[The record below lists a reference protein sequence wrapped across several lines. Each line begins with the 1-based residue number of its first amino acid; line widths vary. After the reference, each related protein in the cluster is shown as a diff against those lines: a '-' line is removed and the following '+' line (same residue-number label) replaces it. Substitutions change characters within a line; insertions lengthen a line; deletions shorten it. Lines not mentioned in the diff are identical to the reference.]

1 MLLRRITQH
10 VRDQNWFAVALDF
23 FIVVVGILIAFQ
35 ITNWNEARSNAQAE
49 RALLERLHDEI
60 SEVQALD
67 AATRAIFIDDRQKN
81 MISARYVVL
90 GLADRAE
97 LTDGECQAIGF
108 SHLPL
113 FGGRTNIPVLDELRA
128 TGESALI
135 RNENIVREIS
145 QLTSLFEGAR
155 GFEESTRQKITLLS
169 RAFPDLLSTG
179 LEKNGV
185 ALSDFE
191 PDPYDLHYTCDAPGM
206 RASAGFRNTFAEN
219 ASQQF
224 ILLEIGVDPARQSM
238 SDLHAMLDGAL
249 GEIHEH
255 K

>member
-1 MLLRRITQH
+1 MLLRSITKH
-10 VRDQNWFAVALDF
+10 VREQNWFAVALDF
-23 FIVVVGILIAFQ
+23 FIVVAGILIAFQ

-60 SEVQALD
+60 SEVQAGD

-81 MISARYVVL
+81 MVTARYVVL
-90 GLADRAE
+90 GLVDRAE
-97 LTDGECQAIGF
+97 LTDGECLAIGF
-108 SHLPL
+108 SHLAL
-113 FGGRTNIPVLDELRA
+113 FAGRSNIPVLDELRA

-145 QLTSLFEGAR
+145 QLTSLLEGAR

-179 LEKNGV
+179 LKKDTVEF
-185 ALSDFE
+185 SDFE

-206 RASAGFRNTFAEN
+206 RASAAFRNAFAEN

-224 ILLEIGVDPARQSM
+224 VLLEFAVDPLRQSM
-238 SDLHAMLDGAL
+238 SDLHTMLDKAL
-249 GEIHEH
+249 GETHEH